1 MLVYANHF
9 EIVGKERESE
19 VFRTIKGWLKKITKC
34 DIKIAELKSGNDFQ
48 KKNFFI
54 RTVKEEDEGLFSISL
69 SHFDKTIIGR
79 EWKTE
84 IGITRN
90 PDSLFLSLKVETI
103 EQSTLVSTQP
113 KSTRPQLIEFL
124 QKNCDFDLNTTGLSH
139 LDVDDFNAF
148 KDVVFNKNREYPIVL
163 VSCISNSGLPF
174 VECEKLQ
181 EHLFGLAQVYF
192 LENNINSYEFESVM
206 GTTKCCAW
214 DGAINIIY
222 PINKYGNISNTL
234 FSRSKLTELDKESS
248 AIFRSI
254 LSYVTNYTNIRKK
267 SRHLSPYD
275 VKLEGLKNRR
285 NKLKSEIVNLNFEN
299 SSDDLAE
306 YKKLADELF
315 EELANA
321 EESFSE
327 KLKQQENSFLEML
340 SQSEQQVNELSD
352 ENNRL
357 NARIYQLE
365 YSNLNTVQNKVGDN
379 SIIVNL
385 NENDLYNNEIKIFIL
400 EAIQNYFNSLPQ
412 DDKNTRKYHVLKNL
426 LDCNE
431 CFLSQKDE
439 FFNRLKVEFKG
450 YTKLNKKQRDVLS
463 ECNVELKNE
472 ISHNTIGFR
481 GDERYTV
488 TFGKTVSDVKAGDN
502 IFRDIKKQLF

>member
-1 MLVYANHF
+1 M
-9 EIVGKERESE
+9 
-19 VFRTIKGWLKKITKC
+19 
-34 DIKIAELKSGNDFQ
+34 
-48 KKNFFI
+48 
-54 RTVKEEDEGLFSISL
+54 
-69 SHFDKTIIGR
+69 
-79 EWKTE
+79 
-84 IGITRN
+84 
-90 PDSLFLSLKVETI
+90 SLKVETI
-103 EQSTLVSTQP
+103 EQSTLVSVQP
-113 KSTRPQLIEFL
+113 QSTRPKLINFL
-124 QKNCDFDLNTTGLSH
+124 QQNCNFNLNTIGSSH
-139 LDVDDFNAF
+139 VNVDNFNDFKNI
-148 KDVVFNKNREYPIVL
+148 VFDPNRDYPIVL
-163 VSCISNSGLPF
+163 VSCMNDSGLSF
-174 VECEKLQ
+174 VDCEKLQ

-192 LENNINSYEFESVM
+192 LENNINSYEFESFM

-222 PINKYGNISNTL
+222 PINKYSNISNTL

-285 NKLKSEIVNLNFEN
+285 NKLKAEIRNLNFEN
-299 SSDDLAE
+299 SSDELVE
-306 YKKLADELF
+306 YKKLANELF

-327 KLKQQENSFLEML
+327 KIKQQENSFLEML
-340 SQSEQQVNELSD
+340 SQSEEQVNKLSD

-357 NARIYQLE
+357 NSRIYQLE
-365 YSNLNTVQNKVGDN
+365 YSNSNTIQNKVGDN
-379 SIIVNL
+379 SIIINL
-385 NENDLYNNEIKIFIL
+385 NENDLYNNEIKLFIL

-412 DDKNTRKYHVLKNL
+412 DDKSTRKYHIFKNL
-426 LDCNE
+426 LDCNQG
-431 CFLSQKDE
+431 FLSQKDD

-472 ISHNTIGFR
+472 ISHNTIGFI
-481 GDERYTV
+481 GDDRYTM
-488 TFGKTVSDVKAGDN
+488 TFAKTASDAKAGDN
-502 IFRDIKKQLF
+502 IVRDIKKQLF